1 MDPWERRF
9 GNLLCTF
16 ILNAAWLLS
25 NLRPWVSRCFH
36 SPSWHQVT
44 ADCGCG
50 PVLQETPA
58 GALTGWTALCYYCGD
73 WWRWRKWPHQGL
85 GYSALKETHTDRKLV
100 PLVLTHNSDVCVIQ
114 DHLYRQPRS
123 ENTPLSLQTTTCSL
137 TPTGEDRA
145 NKHTGPSTAAI
156 YVAQPRPR
164 TAYMQSL

>member
-1 MDPWERRF
+1 MPGALQWRLCAKASHGLPPQLHLSNRATQCSNCWLLPMDPWERRF

-50 PVLQETPA
+50 PVLRETPA
-58 GALTGWTALCYYCGD
+58 GALTGWTALCYYCGG

-85 GYSALKETHTDRKLV
+85 GYSALKQTHRDRGLV
-100 PLVLTHNSDVCVIQ
+100 PLVLS
-114 DHLYRQPRS
+114 
-123 ENTPLSLQTTTCSL
+123 
-137 TPTGEDRA
+137 G
-145 NKHTGPSTAAI
+145 TGPLI
-156 YVAQPRPR
+156 
-164 TAYMQSL
+164 